1 MIIKNYVIRMRCSEP
16 KKIGNLM
23 IKNRFVRAATGERLA
38 NDDGSVTNEFL
49 QFYKILAEG
58 GVGLIITGI
67 TYVHPSGQALLN
79 QMAIDRDALIPGL
92 KKLIKTVHDHGDGCK
107 IVVQL
112 AQSGRQSLVVDSPLA
127 PSALYEP
134 MFGKMPREMTIEDI
148 EETIKYFA
156 EAARRAKEAGFDAVQ
171 IHAAHG
177 YLLSEFLSPYTN
189 KRIDEYG
196 GNTENRCRIIKEIY
210 NKTVELVGKD
220 FPILI
225 KMNVDDFLDG
235 GIDLNES
242 KKIAE
247 KFSKIGFAAIETS
260 GCMWETALRSAEEL
274 GWEPAFNPE
283 ARINIDSKDKEAYHL
298 PYARE
303 IKKLIDV
310 PLILVGGIRSLD
322 VIEEL
327 LEQGSADF
335 VSLCRPLIR
344 EPDLPN
350 KWLKGSG
357 ENTCKCI
364 SCNSC
369 TGSLLSGS
377 VRCLQRKEL
386 PIQYHH

>member
-1 MIIKNYVIRMRCSEP
+1 MRCSES

-23 IKNRFVRAATGERLA
+23 IKNRFVRSATGGRLVTE
-38 NDDGSVTNEFL
+38 DGRVTNETL
-49 QFYKILAEG
+49 QFYKVLAEG

-67 TYVHPSGQALLN
+67 TYVHPSGQGMLN

-92 KKLIKTVHDHGDGCK
+92 KKLVKIVHEHGDGCK

-112 AQSGRQSLVVDSPLA
+112 AHSGRQSIVLDEPLA

-134 MFGKMPREMTIEDI
+134 FFGKMPREMTIEDI
-148 EETIKYFA
+148 EDTVKYFA
-156 EAARRAKEAGFDAVQ
+156 EATRRAKEAGFDAVQ
-171 IHAAHG
+171 LHAAHG
-177 YLLSEFLSPYTN
+177 YLLSEFLSPHTN
-189 KRIDEYG
+189 RRTDEYG
-196 GNTENRCRIIKEIY
+196 GTTENRFKIIQKIY

-225 KMNVDDFLDG
+225 KMNVDDFLEG
-235 GIDLNES
+235 GIKLNES

-247 KFSKIGFAAIETS
+247 RFSKMGLAGIETS

-303 IKKLIDV
+303 IKKVIDV

-322 VIEEL
+322 VIEEI
-327 LEQGSADF
+327 LEEGSADF
-335 VSLCRPLIR
+335 VALCRPLIR

-350 KWLKGSG
+350 IWLKGTG

-364 SCNSC
+364 SCNAC

-377 VRCLQRKEL
+377 VRCTQREE
-386 PIQYHH
+386 PIIQHPS